1 MAEDEIRFPVMHP
14 PGANG
19 RGPILSTTD
28 LAALRAKSGPR
39 YRAYIAAHSLIW
51 HPGVTRRRHPKG
63 RGWGW
68 SRDLADCPVLAA
80 EDRDRLA
87 YATAGERWKRSRAA
101 KDAVWEKLPGIRI
114 LDRAADTPDGRRGW
128 RIAPDKHGPPD
139 LIAAATNDRD
149 VRHYLGARRHYLGEA
164 TRREAYSHA
173 IPVRPDPDSDIR
185 SGVGGNGIG
194 DRRRATPPRPPSSP

>member
-1 MAEDEIRFPVMHP
+1 MDPDVGHGAEP
-14 PGANG
+14 PERLRVQIGVRGEVPAGEEALADVAHLPLYLALRLGGANG
-19 RGPILSTTD
+19 QGPILSTTD

-51 HPGVTRRRHPKG
+51 HPGVTRRRHLKG

-80 EDRDRLA
+80 ENRDRLA
-87 YATAGERWKRSRAA
+87 YATAGERRKRSRAA

-114 LDRAADTPDGRRGW
+114 LDRAADTPDGRRGL

-149 VRHYLGARRHYLGEA
+149 VRHYLGDG
-164 TRREAYSHA
+164 
-173 IPVRPDPDSDIR
+173 
-185 SGVGGNGIG
+185 
-194 DRRRATPPRPPSSP
+194 